1 MSLATVRR
9 APRGLSGRRVAPHAS
24 VDLPAWPLLAWLY
37 GFPIFWVTG
46 FSLFA
51 PLVLG
56 GVMLFFLV
64 MRGRLQT
71 APGVLPWF
79 AFLAWVGVCAVS
91 LTGFLQ
97 AVGFAQRTADLAAV
111 GVAILYY
118 VNARETITPKR
129 VLGGFAVLWTTVVVL
144 GTLGTIFPDVRITTP
159 LAQVLPGSL
168 LSNELVRELVQPR
181 LAEVQEP
188 WGVEE
193 PFVRPAAPFPYTNSW
208 GMAYAMLTPMMVLV
222 WTKLSSRALRVLL
235 AIGLA
240 GSLYPA
246 VQTSNRGMLIAL
258 GVFTVYIGVRHMLAG
273 NGKVGL
279 VVFGALGAVAGV
291 LAATGAF
298 AAIAGRQEYSDT
310 TTGRSRIYEATFEKV
325 MESPLVGWATPR
337 MDVSIGIA
345 LGTQGYAWTLMYS
358 YGLVGLAVFLVF
370 LARVLLATW
379 RLHSATAYVL
389 HGLVATVAVTIWFYG
404 LGVTQCLILG
414 LSAAMLGRS
423 LQRFDESGEQE
434 LETWQRAR
442 VARVTTTP
450 RPAPPRVLQSA

>member
-1 MSLATVRR
+1 RTPFLFYFSATPRALPSFPTRR
-9 APRGLSGRRVAPHAS
+9 SS
-24 VDLPAWPLLAWLY
+24 DL
-37 GFPIFWVTG
+37 
-46 FSLFA
+46 
-51 PLVLG
+51 
-56 GVMLFFLV
+56 
-64 MRGRLQT
+64 
-71 APGVLPWF
+71 
-79 AFLAWVGVCAVS
+79 
-91 LTGFLQ
+91 
-97 AVGFAQRTADLAAV
+97 
-111 GVAILYY
+111 
-118 VNARETITPKR
+118 
-129 VLGGFAVLWTTVVVL
+129 VVL

-298 AAIAGRQEYSDT
+298 AAIAGRQE
-310 TTGRSRIYEATFEKV
+310 
-325 MESPLVGWATPR
+325 
-337 MDVSIGIA
+337 
-345 LGTQGYAWTLMYS
+345 
-358 YGLVGLAVFLVF
+358 
-370 LARVLLATW
+370 
-379 RLHSATAYVL
+379 
-389 HGLVATVAVTIWFYG
+389 
-404 LGVTQCLILG
+404 
-414 LSAAMLGRS
+414 
-423 LQRFDESGEQE
+423 
-434 LETWQRAR
+434 
-442 VARVTTTP
+442 
-450 RPAPPRVLQSA
+450 